1 MSYDHWGWSGFTA
14 AECEMAVVNCWLV
27 ALLIGAV
34 LVWVL
39 AKMWWS
45 IVLWVKRR

>member
-1 MSYDHWGWSGFTA
+1 MERQSNG
-14 AECEMAVVNCWLV
+14 MVNWWLV
-27 ALLIGAV
+27 LLLIGAV

-45 IVLWVKRR
+45 IVLWVRGR